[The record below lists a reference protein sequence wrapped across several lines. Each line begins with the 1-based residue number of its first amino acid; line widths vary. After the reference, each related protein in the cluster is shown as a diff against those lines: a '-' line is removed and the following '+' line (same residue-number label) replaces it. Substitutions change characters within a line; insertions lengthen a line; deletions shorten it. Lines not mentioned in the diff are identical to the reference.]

1 LKVLHICPGYFG
13 TKLYENLFS
22 TLQDLGVINSVFTL
36 PFKNIKHNGGN
47 SNNLKVFDKKFNFF
61 ERFIFFRKQHIIYKR
76 ICKEYSLN
84 EITVVH
90 AHTLFSAGFSAYLLN
105 KEYGL
110 PYVATIRNTDI
121 NIFYRYMFHLRGV
134 GRAIMNNAQHIIFLS
149 PSYRD
154 FVIDKLV
161 AKKNRQKILDK
172 SVVIPN
178 GIDKYFLDNKFVVK
192 RTTNIKFIKLTYIG
206 GIDSNKNIKTT
217 IKACKLL
224 IDKGYSVNYTIV
236 GKIGDIKSHKI
247 IAKYSFI
254 DYQPE
259 CSKEEVVLYLRNSD
273 IFIMPSILESFGLV
287 YAEAMSQGIPIIYS
301 KGQGFDGQFDN
312 GVVGY
317 AVNCFDYRDISDKI
331 IDIYNNYQQFSERC
345 VSLVDKF
352 NWLTIAQ
359 EYIKIYGLFTQR
371 SELSDRLRQR
381 ELPYILNKK

>member
-1 LKVLHICPGYFG
+1 LHICPGYFG

-22 TLQDLGVINSVFTL
+22 ALQEVGVINEVFTL

-47 SNNLKVFDKKFNFF
+47 SNILTVFDKKFNFF
-61 ERFIFFRKQHIIYKR
+61 ERFIFYRKQHILYKR

-84 EITVVH
+84 EFTIVH

-105 KEYGL
+105 KEFGL
-110 PYVATIRNTDI
+110 PYVTTIRNTDI
-121 NIFYRYMFHLRGV
+121 NIFYKYMFHLRGV
-134 GRAIMNNAQHIIFLS
+134 GRTIMNNAQSIIFLS

-161 AKKNRQKILDK
+161 AKKNRQIILDK

-192 RTTNIKFIKLTYIG
+192 RTTNIKAIKLIYIG

-224 IDKGYSVNYTIV
+224 IDKGYFVTYTIV
-236 GKIGDIKSHKI
+236 GKIGGVKFHKI
-247 IAKYSFI
+247 IAKYNFI
-254 DYQPE
+254 DYHPE
-259 CSKEEVVLYLRNSD
+259 CSKEEVVFYLRNSD
-273 IFIMPSILESFGLV
+273 IFIMPSVQESFGLV

-317 AVNCFDYRDISDKI
+317 AVNCFDYRGISDKI
-331 IDIYNNYQQFSERC
+331 IDIYNNYQQFSELC

-352 NWLTIAQ
+352 NWLSIAQ
-359 EYIKIYGLFTQR
+359 EYKNIYGLPT
-371 SELSDRLRQR
+371 
-381 ELPYILNKK
+381 PG